1 MSRFLVDSNSRVI
14 LLPKSETPVTYKVV
28 DLPTSR
34 DLTSYNSY
42 LLDKDTLYELG
53 DVRNDNPYVKKENM
67 PLLKNGDAVKSF
79 IFEDEQNG
87 EGAIIQSSSV
97 IVSSK
102 FDLAWLLIAIFY
114 KHNQF
119 SKNYISAEDVMDKIA
134 GVFSGNGNDQWV
146 HKIPYF
152 LYEQSLA
159 KISESIDESGDSF
172 FKFSLKKS
180 FEFVEKKVERLQTY
194 FASGD
199 NSVLVTIKG
208 KLTDTTLAEHTIPE
222 PILKSMVLRYA
233 VDYVCDSYIGSEFK
247 KEFISFVKYDFSD
260 LDKYLDVLQERQK
273 NLQIVESNMNS
284 VAQTSASAS
293 KKKVELKKGKK
304 KEVKKKVA
312 VGKGAL
318 DGFFKKA

>member
-1 MSRFLVDSNSRVI
+1 MS
-14 LLPKSETPVTYKVV
+14 K
-28 DLPTSR
+28 
-34 DLTSYNSY
+34 
-42 LLDKDTLYELG
+42 
-53 DVRNDNPYVKKENM
+53 
-67 PLLKNGDAVKSF
+67 A
-79 IFEDEQNG
+79 
-87 EGAIIQSSSV
+87 
-97 IVSSK
+97 
-102 FDLAWLLIAIFY
+102 
-114 KHNQF
+114 
-119 SKNYISAEDVMDKIA
+119 
-134 GVFSGNGNDQWV
+134 
-146 HKIPYF
+146 
-152 LYEQSLA
+152 SLA

>member
-1 MSRFLVDSNSRVI
+1 MSMSRFLVDSNSRVI

-34 DLTSYNSY
+34 DLTLYNSY

-152 LYEQSLA
+152 LYEQS
-159 KISESIDESGDSF
+159 
-172 FKFSLKKS
+172 
-180 FEFVEKKVERLQTY
+180 
-194 FASGD
+194 
-199 NSVLVTIKG
+199 
-208 KLTDTTLAEHTIPE
+208 
-222 PILKSMVLRYA
+222 
-233 VDYVCDSYIGSEFK
+233 
-247 KEFISFVKYDFSD
+247 
-260 LDKYLDVLQERQK
+260 
-273 NLQIVESNMNS
+273 
-284 VAQTSASAS
+284 
-293 KKKVELKKGKK
+293 
-304 KEVKKKVA
+304 
-312 VGKGAL
+312 
-318 DGFFKKA
+318 